1 MKEQEPVGANEG
13 EVVLVVEDEEAV
25 RGMTA
30 RLLESEGYK
39 VLTARDG
46 AEALEAIRSEIGR
59 LDLVIMDAAMPSM
72 NGRELAAQLQELRP
86 GLPVLFMSGYT
97 DDEMVRR
104 GLIEPDHPFLSK
116 PFTLEILAG
125 AVRVLI
131 DQAGRGRGTL
141 LLIVSA
147 GGLRFARRR

>member
-1 MKEQEPVGANEG
+1 VKEPEPLGANEG
-13 EVVLVVEDEEAV
+13 EVVLVAEDEEAV
-25 RGMTA
+25 RSMTV
-30 RLLESEGYK
+30 RLLESEGYT
-39 VLTARDG
+39 VLSAGDG
-46 AEALEAIRSEIGR
+46 VEALEAIKAGIGR
-59 LDLVIMDAAMPSM
+59 LDLIITDVAMPSM
-72 NGRELAAQLQELRP
+72 NGRELAAQLHRLRP

-131 DQAGRGRGTL
+131 DQAGQAQPDPT
-141 LLIVSA
+141 
-147 GGLRFARRR
+147 